1 MKIVLVFVT
10 FWNGQLSYSEFS
22 PFQTMEDCRTAFA
35 HMLELYQADGRD
47 LSQVNGEC
55 YWKSVQ

>member
-10 FWNGQLSYSEFS
+10 MWNGQLSYSEQF
-22 PFQTMEDCRTAFA
+22 PFKSMDDCRKTFA
-35 HMLELYQADGRD
+35 HLLELYQADGRD

-55 YWKSVQ
+55 YWKSAE